1 MKICVEDLELLFED
15 WLKDQKGI
23 ATRNIKRNKFFSNSD
38 FCHKTRV
45 GPMTQTWFHDKATEI
60 FQNKNDSHFLSVR
73 LCKYMMYMIW
83 DIFLDIVQQ
92 KLSRICIEK
101 KNYEHIYN

>member
-1 MKICVEDLELLFED
+1 
-15 WLKDQKGI
+15 
-23 ATRNIKRNKFFSNSD
+23 
-38 FCHKTRV
+38 
-45 GPMTQTWFHDKATEI
+45 MTQTWFHDKATEI

-101 KNYEHIYN
+101 KIMSIFTTRQKNLQSHMLDKAVF